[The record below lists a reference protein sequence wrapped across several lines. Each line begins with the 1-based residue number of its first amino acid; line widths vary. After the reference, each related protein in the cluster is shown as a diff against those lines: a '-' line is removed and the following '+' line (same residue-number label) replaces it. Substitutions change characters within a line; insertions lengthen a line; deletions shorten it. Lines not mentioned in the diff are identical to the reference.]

1 MAANIFHDIATRT
14 SGDIYI
20 GVVGP
25 VRAGKSTFITR
36 FMERQIVPRIKD
48 EHEQTRVIDE
58 LPQAGD
64 GAGIMTTQPRFVPR
78 DGVNLKI
85 GAASMRV
92 RMVDCVGY
100 IIPGSVGHEV
110 DGKPRMV
117 KTPWSDTEMSF
128 EKAAEFGTRKVIKDH
143 STIAVVMTT
152 DGSVTGLPRENYVEA
167 EEKVIAQLKKLGKP
181 FVIIVNSRTPMSAEA
196 QRVATE
202 IRTKHA
208 VTTLAVNAD
217 TLDAAEIT
225 TIFNALIAEFPVIGF
240 RVTMPKWL
248 TVLDPEHEIISEAI
262 TALKTHTSKVKKL
275 IDNDTTKIFEKSSN
289 FMRLETTNIDAATG
303 MVTLNV
309 VAREDLYFRVLS
321 SASGKDLN
329 NEAHLVAFLFHSSKI
344 NREYTKIHSALTQAK
359 EEGYGIV
366 QPAFEDFT
374 LMRPELHRSG
384 KNFGLKFRAT
394 APSLHMVRVDVN
406 ADVTP
411 SIGSRA
417 QSEAMLAELLAN
429 YDADPNT
436 VWPVPIFGKSLES
449 IVQEGIHGKVVAMPP
464 NAKAKMKRTLTKI
477 VNNGRGGI
485 ICILL

>member
-1 MAANIFHDIATRT
+1 
-14 SGDIYI
+14 
-20 GVVGP
+20 
-25 VRAGKSTFITR
+25 
-36 FMERQIVPRIKD
+36 
-48 EHEQTRVIDE
+48 
-58 LPQAGD
+58 
-64 GAGIMTTQPRFVPR
+64 MTTQPHFIPR
-78 DGVNLKI
+78 DGVSIKI

-100 IIPGSVGHEV
+100 IIPGAVGHEI
-110 DGKPRMV
+110 DGQPRMV
-117 KTPWSDTEMSF
+117 KTPWSDTEMTF

-152 DGSVTGLPRENYVEA
+152 DGSVTGLPRENYVDA

-181 FVIIVNSRTPMSAEA
+181 FVIIVNSRTPMSAQA
-196 QRVATE
+196 QRVASE
-202 IRTKHA
+202 IRQKHA

-217 TLDAAEIT
+217 TLESAEIT
-225 TIFNALIAEFPVIGF
+225 AIFNALIAEFPVTGF

-248 TVLDPEHEIISEAI
+248 TVLNPEHEIIAEAI
-262 TALKTHTSKVKKL
+262 SSLKSHTTKVKKL
-275 IDNDTTKIFEKSSN
+275 IDNDTTRVFEKSAN
-289 FMRLETTNIDAATG
+289 FSKLEVTNIDAATG
-303 MVTLNV
+303 MVTLNI
-309 VAREDLYFRVLS
+309 VAKEDLYFRVLS

-344 NREYTKIHSALTQAK
+344 NKEFTKIHTALTQAK

-411 SIGSRA
+411 SIGSRG
-417 QSEAMLAELLAN
+417 QSEAMLKELLEQ
-429 YDADPNT
+429 YDADPSMI
-436 VWPVPIFGKSLES
+436 WPVPIFGKSLES
-449 IVQEGIHGKVVAMPP
+449 IVQDGIHNKVSAMPP
-464 NAKAKMKRTLTKI
+464 VAKTKMKRTLTKI
-477 VNNGRGGI
+477 VNQGRGGI